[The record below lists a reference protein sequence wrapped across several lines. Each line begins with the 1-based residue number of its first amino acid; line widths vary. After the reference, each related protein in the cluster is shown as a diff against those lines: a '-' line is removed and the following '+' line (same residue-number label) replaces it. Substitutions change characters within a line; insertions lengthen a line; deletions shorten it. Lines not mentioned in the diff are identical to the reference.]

1 MSTRSF
7 YCAALLLALLAGH
20 ARADVTYSR
29 DVAPIFFQ
37 RCTAC
42 HHPNDI
48 APMSLMDYKS
58 ARPWAQAI
66 RQAVLLKKMPPWFA
80 DRSIGHFANDPSLT
94 DSERQSIVDWV
105 DQGAKEG

>member
-1 MSTRSF
+1 MSFRSF
-7 YCAALLLALLAGH
+7 YVAVVLMSFSALGGSAE
-20 ARADVTYSR
+20 VTYSR
-29 DVAPIFFQ
+29 DVAPILYQ
-37 RCTAC
+37 HCTVC

-80 DRSIGHFANDPSLT
+80 DRSIGHFANDPTLS
-94 DSERQSIVDWV
+94 DSERQSVVAWV
-105 DQGAKEG
+105 DQGA